1 MKKIFLYILIAVFMI
16 LGCAEKKSV
25 LLDDNKNVAGRSLIK
40 GFDIKKGDK
49 KYEMNIKVNDPKD
62 ISVYYGKNPYTLT
75 IMLPEAD
82 VDADAMKFTFKD
94 ELVERF
100 SILPK
105 QDMVIITLTLKDDVD
120 YSYSTNNDGVIVKF
134 KVDKADVKNVLKSN
148 NWLENVEILNVKP
161 ATFISDLENLSNNSE
176 VYLTLVSDGTVKID
190 YGFINADNIYVDF
203 YDVKMLGDK
212 TVYPGMG
219 IVKEIKVVTSLF
231 PQKVRLIL
239 AVDKPVD
246 LNVGFKEGKFII
258 TSNNEKLTDSVL
270 FINKIDSRVVG
281 KVQGISLS
289 SGGKLKYDKKVIDG
303 NLVLVFDERVRFA
316 REVSPI
322 NFFDGTPIK
331 YVKVGKVM
339 GKPAVVFV
347 PNGDVYSKVEDDKGA
362 VIVYSSSEQFTKT
375 VDAKKDVGAKGKV
388 EASELISLSIKDM
401 DVKEAIKLIYYGRNK
416 NIIFGKE
423 VQGKTTIFVKDVHY
437 KTALAAIYRENNLVE
452 VEEDNV
458 VWVIS
463 KSRQDEILA
472 EKNKLM
478 KLAEEEK
485 KTEPLFTEIIPVNYY
500 KASDFDAVVKGVLS
514 PRGKVQVENKSNSF
528 VVTDTKDSIAKVK
541 NVLKEVDKP
550 TPQVTIEARVVEV
563 SDSNDLAYG
572 IKWGANTNINKTSI
586 NFPNSIGINGDAGG
600 YMVNLPIGA
609 PTGALA
615 LTLGNISNTFNIDM
629 AISAMESRN
638 KAKTISSPKITTLDN
653 QEAEIKS
660 GGKAI
665 IVPSGDNTQSQ
676 TIDVG
681 IKLKVKPHI
690 TANNMI
696 FMEIEVEKSSLGAVS
711 GTNAE
716 TLEKKAKTQVLLA
729 NGETTVIGG
738 IYEDEQNEIK
748 NEVPGLSK
756 IPLLGWLFRNNIE
769 RRAKKELLVF
779 ITPRIQNK

>member
-1 MKKIFLYILIAVFMI
+1 MKKILLYISVAMFMI

-25 LLDDNKNVAGRSLIK
+25 LLDDNKNVANRSLIK
-40 GFDIKKGDK
+40 GFDIKKDDK

-62 ISVYYGKNPYTLT
+62 LSVYYGKNPYSLT

-94 ELVERF
+94 DLVDRF

-105 QDMVIITLTLKDDVD
+105 QDQVVITLTLKDDVD
-120 YSYSTNNDGVIVKF
+120 YSYSINNDGVLVKF
-134 KVDKADVKNVLKSN
+134 KIDKADVKNVLKSS
-148 NWLENVEILNVKP
+148 NWLENVEILNVKQ

-176 VYLTLVSDGTVKID
+176 VYLTLLTDGTTKID

-239 AVDKPVD
+239 SLAKPID
-246 LNVGFKEGKFII
+246 INVGFKEGKFIVS
-258 TSNNEKLTDSVL
+258 SNKEKLADSVL

-289 SGGKLKYDKKVIDG
+289 AGGKLRYEKKVIDG
-303 NLVLVFDERVRFA
+303 NLVLLFEENVRFA

-322 NFFDGTPIK
+322 NFYDGTPIK

-347 PNGDVYSKVEDDKGA
+347 PNGDVYSKVEDDKGS

-423 VQGKTTIFVKDVHY
+423 VQGKTSIFVKDVHY

-452 VEEDNV
+452 LEEDNV

-478 KLAEEEK
+478 KIAEEEK

-514 PRGKVQVENKSNSF
+514 PRGKVQVESKSNSF

-563 SDSNDLAYG
+563 SDSSDLAYG

-586 NFPNSIGINGDAGG
+586 NFPHSIGINGGAGG
-600 YMVNLPIGA
+600 YMVNLPVGA

-756 IPLLGWLFRNNIE
+756 IPFLGWLFRNNTE

>member
-1 MKKIFLYILIAVFMI
+1 MKKIFLYILIAVLMI
-16 LGCAEKKSV
+16 FGCAEKKSV
-25 LLDDNKNVAGRSLIK
+25 LLDDNKNAVGRSLIK
-40 GFDIKKGDK
+40 GLDIKKDDK
-49 KYEMNIKVNDPKD
+49 KYEMIIKVNDPKD
-62 ISVYYGKNPYTLT
+62 ISVYYGKNPYSLT

-94 ELVERF
+94 DLVERF

-105 QDMVIITLTLKDDVD
+105 QDKVIITLTLKDDVD

-134 KVDKADVKNVLKSN
+134 KVDKADVKSVLKSS

-161 ATFISDLENLSNNSE
+161 ATFISELENLSNNSE

-212 TVYPGMG
+212 TVYQGMG

-246 LNVGFKEGKFII
+246 VNVGFKEGKFII
-258 TSNNEKLTDSVL
+258 TSNNEKLTGSVV

-289 SGGKLKYDKKVIDG
+289 SGGKLKYEKKVIDG

>member
-1 MKKIFLYILIAVFMI
+1 MKKIFLYILIAVLMI
-16 LGCAEKKSV
+16 FGCAEKKSV
-25 LLDDNKNVAGRSLIK
+25 LLDDNKNAVGRSLIK
-40 GFDIKKGDK
+40 GLDIKKDDK
-49 KYEMNIKVNDPKD
+49 KYEMIIKVNDPKD
-62 ISVYYGKNPYTLT
+62 ISVYYGKNPYSLT

-94 ELVERF
+94 DLVERF

-105 QDMVIITLTLKDDVD
+105 QDKVIITITLKDDVD

-134 KVDKADVKNVLKSN
+134 KVDKADVKSVLKSS

-161 ATFISDLENLSNNSE
+161 ATFISELENLSNNSE

-212 TVYPGMG
+212 TVYQGMG

-246 LNVGFKEGKFII
+246 VNVGFKEGKFII
-258 TSNNEKLTDSVL
+258 TSNNEKLTGSVV

-289 SGGKLKYDKKVIDG
+289 SGGKLKYEKKVIDG

-375 VDAKKDVGAKGKV
+375 VDTKKDVGAKGKV

-423 VQGKTTIFVKDVHY
+423 VQGKTSIFVKDVHY
-437 KTALAAIYRENNLVE
+437 KTALAAIYRENSLVE

-514 PRGKVQVENKSNSF
+514 PRGKVQVESKSNSF

-572 IKWGANTNINKTSI
+572 IKWGANTKINRTSI

>member
-1 MKKIFLYILIAVFMI
+1 MKKIFLYILIAVLMI
-16 LGCAEKKSV
+16 FGCAEKKSV
-25 LLDDNKNVAGRSLIK
+25 LLDDNKNAVGRSLIK
-40 GFDIKKGDK
+40 GLDIKKDDK
-49 KYEMNIKVNDPKD
+49 KYEMIIKVNDPKD
-62 ISVYYGKNPYTLT
+62 ISVYYGKNPYSLT

-94 ELVERF
+94 DLVERF

-105 QDMVIITLTLKDDVD
+105 QDKVIITLTLKDDVD

-134 KVDKADVKNVLKSN
+134 KVDKADVKSVLKSS

-161 ATFISDLENLSNNSE
+161 ATFISELENLSNNSE

-212 TVYPGMG
+212 TVYQGMG

>member
-1 MKKIFLYILIAVFMI
+1 
-16 LGCAEKKSV
+16 
-25 LLDDNKNVAGRSLIK
+25 
-40 GFDIKKGDK
+40 
-49 KYEMNIKVNDPKD
+49 VNDPKD

-94 ELVERF
+94 ELVDRF
-100 SILPK
+100 TILPK